1 MGLLAA
7 FVAMLVL
14 GVGTAYA
21 VMEPVSLIG
30 VSGDA
35 LASSL
40 DDHLDDSEYGPESKP
55 NCSSMAD
62 DLWRCT
68 AIAAG
73 SSSIEPN
80 LNRLEVQVDDEG
92 CWVAGEPGPA
102 GNRAS
107 DEPLARGCIGFLDAT
122 GLSAN

>member
-40 DDHLDDSEYGPESKP
+40 DDHFDDADYSLDPKP
-55 NCSSMAD
+55 RCSPVAG
-62 DLWRCT
+62 DLWRCE
-68 AIAAG
+68 IADG
-73 SSSIEPN
+73 SDSSSPI
-80 LNRLEVQVDDEG
+80 LDRLVAQVDDEG
-92 CWVAGEPGPA
+92 CWVAREWRPA
-102 GNRAS
+102 GKRPPP
-107 DEPLARGCIGFLDAT
+107 EPLARGCIGFLDAT
-122 GLSAN
+122 GLSVN